1 MGDTFRKDWHM
12 IGEGVVPLPATDTG
26 MDLVAT
32 LTGAAVAS
40 YVGNVSGAV
49 GVLQLAMVATSEI
62 ESACVSFGDVL
73 ALDALM
79 LKYVEFRAR
88 MAVALGTTATT
99 MVAFGLASERNDAID
114 SIAEAALFR
123 ILGDGSDAVVVE
135 SDDGTTNND
144 DVATGE
150 TLTTTFKRF
159 GIDFQHGLSD
169 VRFFMDDSNGR
180 LARVASG
187 TTFDL
192 SALTTGEGLQFYAQI
207 QKAANT
213 ELGTLQIDRFTVD
226 FKEP

>member
-1 MGDTFRKDWHM
+1 M
-12 IGEGVVPLPATDTG
+12 IGEGSVPLTSDESGQPFVKTI
-26 MDLVAT
+26 
-32 LTGAAVAS
+32 TGAAPPTATF
-40 YVGNVSGAV
+40 VGNVSGAV
-49 GVLQLAMVATSEI
+49 GVMALALEATSQVQNV
-62 ESACVSFGDVL
+62 CVSFGDVL
-73 ALDALM
+73 ALDSLM
-79 LKYVEFRAR
+79 LRYVEFRAR

-99 MVAFGLASERNDAID
+99 MVAFGLASERNDTID
-114 SIAEAALFR
+114 TIAEAALFR

-144 DVATGE
+144 DVATGV

-159 GIDFQHGLSD
+159 GIDFSKGLSD
-169 VRFFMDDSNGR
+169 VRFFADDANGR
-180 LARVASG
+180 LTRVASG

-192 SALTTGEGLQFYAQI
+192 SALTAGEGLQFYAQI